1 MLRMWLSRR
10 LKASFFTRNDK
21 LLPQSFY
28 LSMGYLQ
35 LTLQTQYFWL
45 EIDVTYV
52 RGLLCD
58 RFRQRLIPGLPLL
71 CLLVLFS

>member
-1 MLRMWLSRR
+1 MLRIWLSRR
-10 LKASFFTRNDK
+10 LKASFFTWDDK

-28 LSMGYLQ
+28 LSVRYLQ
-35 LTLQTQYFWL
+35 LTLETQYFWL

-58 RFRQRLIPGLPLL
+58 RFR
-71 CLLVLFS
+71 